1 MGMPEPIS
9 VRRSSASELMPQP
22 ISVCTGTDAVTPT
35 VPSTPVTF
43 EEEKVDEPRKRG
55 LDYVKGLIASTPR
68 TETRDSIVISVQESR
83 KSSAS
88 PVVLPAVVKVVRKKM
103 KLTTKKAPTK
113 RKKGGNKRTKK
124 TLNKIKKILKKKRK
138 GAKGKGKSPRNKRL

>member
-9 VRRSSASELMPQP
+9 VRRSSVSELMPQP
-22 ISVCTGTDAVTPT
+22 ISVCTSTDAVTPT

-68 TETRDSIVISVQESR
+68 TETRDSIVISVQEPSV
-83 KSSAS
+83 SS
-88 PVVLPAVVKVVRKKM
+88 VVLPAVVKVVRKKM
-103 KLTTKKAPTK
+103 KLTKPTKKAPTK
-113 RKKGGNKRTKK
+113 RKRKGGNKRTKK
-124 TLNKIKKILKKKRK
+124 TLNKIKKILKKKRN
-138 GAKGKGKSPRNKRL
+138 GGKGKGKSPR

>member
-9 VRRSSASELMPQP
+9 VRRSSVSELMPQP
-22 ISVCTGTDAVTPT
+22 ISVCTGTDVVTPT

-88 PVVLPAVVKVVRKKM
+88 PGVLPAVVKVVRKKM
-103 KLTTKKAPTK
+103 KLTKLTKKAPTK
-113 RKKGGNKRTKK
+113 RKRKGGNKRTKK
-124 TLNKIKKILKKKRK
+124 TLNKIKKILKKKRN
-138 GAKGKGKSPRNKRL
+138 GGKGKGKSPR